1 LAKYRPTTKA
11 RAHLTPAMGVEFL
24 SFHKKPATQ
33 TRPEAHD
40 YSAVSL
46 PPISSHRFCTLTDM
60 AGSLAAKKD
69 DKYMEK

>member
-11 RAHLTPAMGVEFL
+11 RANLTRAMGWEFL
-24 SFHKKPATQ
+24 SFHKKPASQ

-46 PPISSHRFCTLTDM
+46 PPISSHRFRARTVMT
-60 AGSLAAKKD
+60 GSLEAKKD
-69 DKYMEK
+69 DNYREK

>member
-1 LAKYRPTTKA
+1 MAKYRPTTQA
-11 RAHLTPAMGVEFL
+11 RANLTPAMGVEFL

-33 TRPEAHD
+33 TGPEAHD

-46 PPISSHRFCTLTDM
+46 PPISSHRFRTRTAM

-69 DKYMEK
+69 DNWEK